1 LNLKLRSYFPHS
13 LDLMPFR
20 SLPVYD
26 SRPGAF
32 STVTFPPEA
41 GINPACTAAA
51 QIDESPV
58 YTSVPHTPPVVSDA
72 RQLQVSGFPSESE
85 PYVTPTESD
94 RSRFARKSG

>member
-1 LNLKLRSYFPHS
+1 
-13 LDLMPFR
+13 MPFR
-20 SLPVYD
+20 SLPMYD

-41 GINPACTAAA
+41 GINPAYAAAA

-72 RQLQVSGFPSESE
+72 LQLQVSGFPSETE

-94 RSRFARKSG
+94 RSSFARKSG